1 MNNKDYNI
9 GDDEFHVIGQQGQD
23 RKDRKKKL
31 LKILLNVL
39 AVLLCAT
46 IITLILQFTVFSSTP
61 KQDIEPIGNWNLGID
76 YPYTEKIDTI
86 VKGLELTLYVP
97 HNASP
102 SITIGSP
109 DSTSLPEEAV
119 LAFRAADLS
128 LEGKLV
134 GVFVCDGVVY
144 QSKKESSSKL
154 GYCAVID
161 GEITIGTA
169 ESTPL
174 FEKAVEHNG
183 GFFRQHSLVAD
194 GKVMTKE
201 VEEYGKKTLRRALC
215 ERGGQVFVAVCT
227 EGSMHNLAMALAS
240 LGVDNAV
247 YLLGFTKSYGGWWRD
262 VDGKVEFSHTTDDF
276 TTYEFENYIV
286 WK

>member
-9 GDDEFHVIGQQGQD
+9 GDDEFHVIGQQSQD

-46 IITLILQFTVFSSTP
+46 IITLILQFTVFSSTL

-128 LEGKLV
+128 PEGDLV

-144 QSKKESSSKL
+144 QSNKESSSKL
-154 GYCAVID
+154 GYCAAID
-161 GEITIGTA
+161 GEITIGAA

-201 VEEYGKKTLRRALC
+201 GGNNAKIRRALC
-215 ERGGQVFVAVCT
+215 KRGEQAFVAVCADC
-227 EGSMHNLAMALAS
+227 SMHNLAVALAS

-247 YLLGFTKSYGGWWRD
+247 YLLGFYRSYGGWWRD
-262 VDGKVEFSHTTDDF
+262 INGRSECFGDSLSPNV
-276 TTYEFENYIV
+276 YEYENYIV